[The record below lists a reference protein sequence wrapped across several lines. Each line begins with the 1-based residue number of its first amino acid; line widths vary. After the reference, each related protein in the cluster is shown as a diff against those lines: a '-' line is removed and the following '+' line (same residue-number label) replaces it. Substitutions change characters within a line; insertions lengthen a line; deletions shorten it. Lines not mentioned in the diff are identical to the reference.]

1 MANLFNEIYDY
12 GFYDDSVINAVFK
25 NDSNSIEVEENVA
38 NESELGFIMIASTN
52 SKVANKYFSSA
63 KKRFKY
69 GDKEGALKLMYDAR
83 KLYEKC
89 LQQAYA
95 SGSKNKKEIKL
106 HELSGAST
114 KISNI
119 GFRGDIRYK
128 EPKKFNKIYLDNS
141 INIAIRYFKLKINRC
156 DVHIMAFKNEIEEPK
171 FKELSKEIDKK
182 DKELK
187 EAYKMTKNHTSDKIK
202 KYIEEHIK

>member
-1 MANLFNEIYDY
+1 MANLFDEMYDY
-12 GFYDDSVINAVFK
+12 GFYDDTVINAVFK
-25 NDSNSIEVEENVA
+25 EDSNKLHAEELIA
-38 NESELGFIMIASTN
+38 NESELGFIIIASTN
-52 SKVANKYFSSA
+52 SKVANKYFNSA

-95 SGSKNKKEIKL
+95 SGSKNKKEFKL
-106 HELSGAST
+106 HEISGAAT
-114 KISNI
+114 KINNI
-119 GFRGDIRYK
+119 GFRGDVRYK
-128 EPKKFNKIYLDNS
+128 EPKKFNKLYLDNS

-187 EAYKMTKNHTSDKIK
+187 NAYKMAKIHNSDRVK
-202 KYIEEHIK
+202 KYIEEHTK